1 MKPEG
6 QEKEKNVEI
15 VVNARPRTVAKEKL
29 SYRDVVELAYGQ
41 FDLNPSVVYT
51 VTYSKGIHDDKGSL
65 VDGKDV
71 MVHKGM
77 VFHVTKTDKS

>member
-15 VVNARPRTVAKEKL
+15 VVNAKPRTVAKEKL
-29 SYRDVVELAYGQ
+29 SYRDAVELSYGQ
-41 FDLNPSVVYT
+41 FDPNPNVVYT